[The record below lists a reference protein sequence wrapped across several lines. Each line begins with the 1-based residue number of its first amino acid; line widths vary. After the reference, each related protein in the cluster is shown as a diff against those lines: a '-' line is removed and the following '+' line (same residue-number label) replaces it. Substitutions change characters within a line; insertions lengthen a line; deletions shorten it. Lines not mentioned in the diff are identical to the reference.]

1 MSAEAPAC
9 VYERAIEEPI
19 LPEAP
24 IMQTMKGCGRRVR
37 VGWRV
42 GGGWEWWVR
51 KADWM
56 GWVPQLDGDM
66 VIFGGEA
73 VDSDGWRF
81 YVFFEV
87 LGERCKRKGID
98 LHGYLPQNWIHM
110 YFIVSDLFFL
120 AQLYY

>member
-1 MSAEAPAC
+1 M
-9 VYERAIEEPI
+9 YERAIEEPI

-24 IMQTMKGCGRRVR
+24 IMQTMKGWGRRVR

-66 VIFGGEA
+66 VILRGGV

-81 YVFFEV
+81 CVFLL

-98 LHGYLPQNWIHM
+98 LHGYLPYPRTEYICTSSFRISFSLHSS
-110 YFIVSDLFFL
+110 ITRR
-120 AQLYY
+120 

>member
-1 MSAEAPAC
+1 
-9 VYERAIEEPI
+9 
-19 LPEAP
+19 
-24 IMQTMKGCGRRVR
+24 MQTMKGWGRRVR

-66 VIFGGEA
+66 VILRGEV

-81 YVFFEV
+81 CVFSCW
-87 LGERCKRKGID
+87 ERDGRGRELTYMATYPRTEYICTSSFRISFSLD
-98 LHGYLPQNWIHM
+98 SSITRR
-110 YFIVSDLFFL
+110 
-120 AQLYY
+120 

>member
-1 MSAEAPAC
+1 MRAEAPAWA
-9 VYERAIEEPI
+9 YERAIEEPI

-56 GWVPQLDGDM
+56 GWVPQLDCDM
-66 VIFGGEA
+66 VIFGGKLWILM
-73 VDSDGWRF
+73 DGGFVGFVIGR
-81 YVFFEV
+81 EM
-87 LGERCKRKGID
+87 CKRKGID
-98 LHGYLPQNWIHM
+98 LHGYLPQ
-110 YFIVSDLFFL
+110 D
-120 AQLYY
+120 

>member
-1 MSAEAPAC
+1 MAKFSKWGIRREARIRAEAPAC

-24 IMQTMKGCGRRVR
+24 IMQTMKGWGRRVR

-66 VIFGGEA
+66 VILRGGG
-73 VDSDGWRF
+73 SGGF
-81 YVFFEV
+81 
-87 LGERCKRKGID
+87 
-98 LHGYLPQNWIHM
+98 
-110 YFIVSDLFFL
+110 
-120 AQLYY
+120 